1 MVTSSSLDPI
11 IGPGWVV
18 VVGTVVEDGGGA
30 GIDVDV
36 DGDVVVGLEGVVIAG
51 VDLGPR
57 EVLVGEEACDPGE
70 AHPGLV
76 LAQLLTV
83 GSPG

>member
-18 VVGTVVEDGGGA
+18 VVGTVVEDSGGV

-36 DGDVVVGLEGVVIAG
+36 DGGVVIGLEGVVIAG
-51 VDLGPR
+51 VD
-57 EVLVGEEACDPGE
+57 
-70 AHPGLV
+70 
-76 LAQLLTV
+76 
-83 GSPG
+83 